1 MNKRA
6 EKQECVDNESNKI
19 IFFGNRASEHES
31 NPNKSPSKFY
41 YFYHVRVLLHNAL
54 QYPSVSFFF
63 TVIFRV
69 LYVSK
74 LSYSSHGTFN
84 YIIEIEFLK

>member
-6 EKQECVDNESNKI
+6 EKQECVDKESNKI

-41 YFYHVRVLLHNAL
+41 YFYHARATAQCTTISICLIFFLLL
-54 QYPSVSFFF
+54 YLEFYTLVS
-63 TVIFRV
+63 
-69 LYVSK
+69 
-74 LSYSSHGTFN
+74 
-84 YIIEIEFLK
+84 